1 MCLCVLFFFSSRRRH
16 TRCALVTG
24 VQTCALPI
32 WTAEVVATDADA
44 TSFILAL
51 DRNATPESYQAQ
63 ALALCG
69 GRARCRVLGWTDS
82 ARTPGGFPFY
92 PGLLDGMAYSYMRD
106 SSTKIGRSLW
116 NCEQFPRSNYSQCML
131 ARDPT
136 KITAAS
142 APAPTAA
149 RLQP

>member
-1 MCLCVLFFFSSRRRH
+1 MIRRPPRSTRTDTLFPYTTLFRS
-16 TRCALVTG
+16 
-24 VQTCALPI
+24 
-32 WTAEVVATDADA
+32 ADA

-69 GRARCRVLGWTDS
+69 GRARCRVLGWTDA
-82 ARTPGGFPFY
+82 ARTPGGFPIY

-106 SSTKIGRSLW
+106 SSTTIERSLW
-116 NCEQFPRSNYSQCML
+116 NCEQFPRPNASQCML

-136 KITAAS
+136 KITAARDRKS
-142 APAPTAA
+142 T
-149 RLQP
+149 R